1 MTVGKPTAHSDH
13 LGWYILGLEIC
24 QGVPNAYLGLTE
36 WADQRMKNV
45 KVALGVSPQFFSIW
59 TRVLNHNKYV
69 EIKQF
74 FQKRHQTK

>member
-13 LGWYILGLEIC
+13 LCWYTLGLDIC

-45 KVALGVSPQFFSIW
+45 
-59 TRVLNHNKYV
+59 NKAII
-69 EIKQF
+69 EQS
-74 FQKRHQTK
+74 QPH